1 MTCKSFSLFPFSA
14 QDAPNLTISG
24 MVERTNNRFSVNY
37 TLAGNLGEVFLPS
50 LATNPARKDELWRT
64 TCFELFLAVKGSPQ
78 YWEFNMSP
86 SGDWNVYV
94 MDAYRQVNMKP
105 EARIQQLQFQA
116 QMEWNCLSLKA
127 EIDLNSIL
135 QNEQVIQ
142 AGITSVVQLNTKRES
157 YWALVHPQANADF
170 HLRDSF
176 LFELPAVP

>member
-1 MTCKSFSLFPFSA
+1 
-14 QDAPNLTISG
+14 